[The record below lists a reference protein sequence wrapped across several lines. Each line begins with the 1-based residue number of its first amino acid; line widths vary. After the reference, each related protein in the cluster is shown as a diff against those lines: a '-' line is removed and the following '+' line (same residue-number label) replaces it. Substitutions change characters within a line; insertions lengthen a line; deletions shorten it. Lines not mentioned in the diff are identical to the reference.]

1 MRGNIRARRDLSF
14 RFSRQRSARKVDGD
28 AAHRAHLMRLAMAG
42 TLVLLLRCGSALV
55 APAVGRWPAAAGRG
69 GCTRARLVMSRRH
82 RRAHLQPP
90 GSAPPAAAGP
100 ASALEPAT
108 LAGVLEDHHY
118 EQACAGVPAGLRAPN
133 QPSAQQPPG
142 GPSPATCTW
151 CRRPCPV
158 SRPDACRVP
167 TVCLVPC
174 RAVRSS
180 SSTNPRARRYWH

>member
-1 MRGNIRARRDLSF
+1 
-14 RFSRQRSARKVDGD
+14 
-28 AAHRAHLMRLAMAG
+28 MRLAMAG

-100 ASALEPAT
+100 ATGLEPAT

-118 EQACAGVPAGLRAPN
+118 EQFFFDEPTCEALLALMARYEPN
-133 QPSAQQPPG
+133 PNPNPNPISE
-142 GPSPATCTW
+142 
-151 CRRPCPV
+151 
-158 SRPDACRVP
+158 P
-167 TVCLVPC
+167 TP
-174 RAVRSS
+174 
-180 SSTNPRARRYWH
+180 

>member
-69 GCTRARLVMSRRH
+69 GGTRARLVMSRRH

-100 ASALEPAT
+100 ATGLEPAT

-118 EQACAGVPAGLRAPN
+118 EQVRVRVRVRVRGRGRVRGSMPECLPATERSSSPEP
-133 QPSAQQPPG
+133 QQQP
-142 GPSPATCTW
+142 
-151 CRRPCPV
+151 
-158 SRPDACRVP
+158 
-167 TVCLVPC
+167 
-174 RAVRSS
+174 RAQAARSS
-180 SSTNPRARRYWH
+180 SSSPDRPEPCPVVRGAAVLL